1 MSDHTERVDAVRS
14 EEELRPEVAS
24 HEVGRVHTRKLV
36 NTERVEALVPRDVED
51 ADVEREPAGQSDS
64 GEVETLP
71 DGSVSIPLFE
81 EQLVIE
87 KRLVVR
93 ERVIIRKRRV
103 TEEHRVEADLRRE
116 RLEVESDASVADRVS
131 PGLLD
136 D

>member
-1 MSDHTERVDAVRS
+1 M
-14 EEELRPEVAS
+14 
-24 HEVGRVHTRKLV
+24 
-36 NTERVEALVPRDVED
+36 
-51 ADVEREPAGQSDS
+51 
-64 GEVETLP
+64 
-71 DGSVSIPLFE
+71 
-81 EQLVIE
+81 
-87 KRLVVR
+87 VR